1 MRTCV
6 ILTALLLVGAGFAG
20 PDAEA
25 EERFQ
30 RLNGSQIRIRF
41 VGMEMTDGTHSAD
54 VFLTNGVLTTYAM
67 GRKSS
72 GKWDVQKDKLC
83 VDRGQDD
90 TGCYQVWLS
99 GNKLDLTSE
108 GSILPIERV
117 FQNHPPR
124 NC

>member
-41 VGMEMTDGTHSAD
+41 VGMEMTDGTHWAD
-54 VFLTNGVLTTYAM
+54 VFLSNGVLTTYAM
-67 GRKSS
+67 GRKTT
-72 GKWDVQKDKLC
+72 GTWRVEKDQLC
-83 VDRGQDD
+83 VDRRKDD
-90 TGCYQVWLS
+90 GDCYQVWLD
-99 GNKLDLTSE
+99 GKKVEL
-108 GSILPIERV
+108 R
-117 FQNHPPR
+117 
-124 NC
+124 